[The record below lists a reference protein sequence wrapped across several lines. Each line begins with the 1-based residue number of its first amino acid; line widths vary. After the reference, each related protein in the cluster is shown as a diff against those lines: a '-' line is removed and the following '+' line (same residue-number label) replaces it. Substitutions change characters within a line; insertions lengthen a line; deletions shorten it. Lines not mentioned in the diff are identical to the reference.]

1 MEELFDFE
9 FEIPD
14 DNYAPD
20 SHHQGMETF
29 LMTSEEFERSA
40 SPRTRRRREED

>member
-14 DNYAPD
+14 NNHNSD
-20 SHHQGMETF
+20 SHQQDMETF

-40 SPRTRRRREED
+40 SPGTRRRREED